1 MKSPLVAVS
10 VLSADFTKLGQE
22 VQALNTSGADLLHL
36 DIMDGHFV
44 PNLSFGL
51 PVLQA
56 VSKLSNLSLDAHL
69 MVRNPDAY
77 VEKFAELGV
86 SYFSFH
92 QETVFHSHR
101 LVQKI
106 KSLGMKAGIA
116 LNPATP
122 LSSLEEILP
131 ELGFV
136 LIMSVNPG
144 YSGQAFISSS
154 LDKIRRLKE
163 LIIRRK
169 LSTMIEVDGGVTADN
184 AQSIIEAG
192 ADILVSAS
200 YVFSKSDYG
209 KAIGQL
215 KQL

>member
-1 MKSPLVAVS
+1 MNSPLVAVS
-10 VLSADFTKLGQE
+10 VLSADFAKLGQE
-22 VQALNTSGADLLHL
+22 VQALNASGADLLHL

-69 MVRNPDAY
+69 MVRNPDVY

-86 SYFSFH
+86 SFLSFH

-131 ELGFV
+131 ELDFV

-184 AQSIIEAG
+184 AQSIFEAG

>member
-10 VLSADFTKLGQE
+10 VLSADFAKLGQE

-36 DIMDGHFV
+36 DVMDGHFV